1 MKIDKKT
8 IEAVIWLLGELLTL
22 FRQIKKDKRNE
33 QREEK
38 ESER

>member
-1 MKIDKKT
+1 MKLNQKT

-33 QREEK
+33 KDKDNEE
-38 ESER
+38 E